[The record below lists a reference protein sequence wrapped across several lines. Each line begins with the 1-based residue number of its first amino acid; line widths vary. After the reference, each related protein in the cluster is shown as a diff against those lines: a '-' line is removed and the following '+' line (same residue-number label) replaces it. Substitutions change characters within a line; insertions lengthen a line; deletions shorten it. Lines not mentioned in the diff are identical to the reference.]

1 MTFTFLLLAT
11 LQLFRG
17 CHSLSDSSLV
27 DDRAAQSES
36 TPILDIFQVEAP
48 LRKSYDGTS
57 CKQVVIQHEFA
68 ASYGTPYVGMR
79 SLILAACA

>member
-1 MTFTFLLLAT
+1 MVSTILLLAA

-17 CHSLSDSSLV
+17 CHSLSDASLI
-27 DDRAAQSES
+27 DERAVQSGS
-36 TPILDIFQVEAP
+36 TLSLDIFQVEAP

-68 ASYGTPYVGMR
+68 ASYGTPYVGMW
-79 SLILAACA
+79 SPI